1 MWATFGIASVVT
13 LVAATAGLAQA
24 ADRHCLSKEQARA
37 AVASGKAVR
46 LEVALKAVK
55 RRGHEV
61 VRVHLCEGGKGLVY
75 RLTVLARDGKVT
87 RVTVDATSGSVL
99 TGG

>member
-1 MWATFGIASVVT
+1 MWASLGIACGLALTFVT
-13 LVAATAGLAQA
+13 ADLAQA
-24 ADRHCLSKEQARA
+24 AERRCLSKEQARA
-37 AVASGKAVR
+37 AVASGKAVG
-46 LEVALKAVK
+46 LDIALKAFK
-55 RRGHEV
+55 RRGSEV

>member
-1 MWATFGIASVVT
+1 MRACFGIAV
-13 LVAATAGLAQA
+13 LAVALAA
-24 ADRHCLSKEQARA
+24 ADPAGAAERRCLSKEQARA

-46 LEVALKAVK
+46 VGVALKAVR
-55 RRGHEV
+55 RRGSEV
-61 VRVHLCEGGKGLVY
+61 VRIHLCEGGKGLVY

-99 TGG
+99 GGG

>member
-1 MWATFGIASVVT
+1 MWAQFGVVSALGFA
-13 LVAATAGLAQA
+13 LVTAGPALAAEQ
-24 ADRHCLSKEQARA
+24 RCLSKEQARA

-46 LEVALKAVK
+46 ISVALKAVK
-55 RRGHEV
+55 RRGSEV
-61 VRVHLCEGGKGLVY
+61 VGVHLCEGGKGLVY